1 MATKSAITLYHNPRC
16 SKSRQA
22 LELLQGKGVAPEV
35 VEYLKT
41 PPSRTELA
49 AIVKKLGVKP
59 EAIVRTGEEIYKS
72 KYKGKAMT
80 DAQWLDALAADL
92 HALHAFVPAADD
104 MAGAEREV
112 ERIVAVLAGI
122 ELGAERVTCSRIFR
136 PVEA

>member
-22 LELLQGKGVAPEV
+22 LALLQDKGVEPEV

-41 PPSRTELA
+41 PPSRAELA

-59 EAIVRTGEEIYKS
+59 EAIVRTGEDVYKS

-80 DAQWLDALAADL
+80 DAQWLDALAADPIL
-92 HALHAFVPAADD
+92 I
-104 MAGAEREV
+104 ERP
-112 ERIVAVLAGI
+112 IAVKGDKAVMGRPPENVLKLA
-122 ELGAERVTCSRIFR
+122 
-136 PVEA
+136 